1 MKLHSI
7 RFKSSLPILLLGIA
21 IVVLIVGY
29 TYLINM
35 QKVVLDNQSERFLKA
50 ISVVLNADRDLY
62 QAKVSEL
69 NLVTNKKGD
78 AGELKNHSENA
89 QQVAERFSQYLNYL
103 SIYPEITANFS
114 RFDMAFSRWLSAS
127 EAYINAPQSSAQE
140 LAADR
145 EFDALRDILDKAGE
159 QAESV
164 SIIEKQKLIDK
175 INSTKWLLLLMSA
188 FILIIAGW
196 FSYQI
201 PRQLTKQI
209 NYVTNRINEI
219 ASGDGD
225 LTGRITIK
233 SQDEFSELATA
244 FNHFL
249 DNLQQL
255 IRDVLM
261 QANELNGLGGELS
274 QFANQNSDVNQKL
287 NQASES
293 IVSAVHQMSVAS
305 REVASVAQESS
316 KEADNS
322 QSLAKDGLSAVA
334 SSSNKIIALSE
345 NMEHAS
351 NKSTELQQS
360 SDNIAKV
367 LEVIRAI
374 AEQTN
379 LLALNAAI
387 EAARAGEQGR
397 GFAVVADEVRTL
409 ATRTQES
416 TNDIQNMVEQFA
428 NSVDQS
434 LTAINSGKGL
444 AEDAVASFSQTNDVL
459 NAMQS
464 SSIKVNEMAMQT
476 AHATDEQTTV
486 AQEISH
492 NLSSLN
498 DQTLQGG
505 ELARSTE
512 DVALRVNQLTDEL
525 SNLVKRFKV

>member
-1 MKLHSI
+1 MKLQSI
-7 RFKSSLPILLLGIA
+7 RVKSSLPIVLLGIA
-21 IVVLIVGY
+21 IIVLIAGY
-29 TYLINM
+29 TYLINL
-35 QKVVLDNQSERFLKA
+35 QKVALEAQSERFLNA

-62 QAKVSEL
+62 QAKVAEL
-69 NLVTNKKGD
+69 NLVTNKQGD
-78 AGELKNHSENA
+78 TEELQSHSENA
-89 QQVAERFSQYLNYL
+89 QQVADRFNQYLSYL
-103 SIYPEITANFS
+103 SVYPEITASFNNF
-114 RFDMAFSRWLSAS
+114 DTAFSRWLSAS
-127 EAYINAPQSSAQE
+127 EAFINAPQNKSLRQ
-140 LAADR
+140 AADS
-145 EFDALRDILDKAGE
+145 EFNALRDILDKAGE
-159 QAESV
+159 RAESV
-164 SIIEKQKLIDK
+164 SKIEKQKLIDK
-175 INSTKWLLLLMSA
+175 VSSTKWLLLLMSA
-188 FILIIAGW
+188 LILLIAGW

-201 PRQLTKQI
+201 PRQLTKQM

-225 LTGRITIK
+225 LTGRISIK

-244 FNHFL
+244 FNRFL

-255 IRDVLM
+255 IRDILV
-261 QANELNGLGGELS
+261 QANELNTLGGDLS
-274 QFANQNSDVNQKL
+274 QFANQNSNVNQKL

-305 REVASVAQESS
+305 REVAGVAQQSS

-322 QSLAKDGLSAVA
+322 QALAKDGLSAVA

-428 NSVDQS
+428 SSVEQS

-444 AEDAVASFSQTNDVL
+444 ADDAVASFSQTKDVL

-486 AQEISH
+486 AEEISH

-512 DVALRVNQLTDEL
+512 DVALRMNQLTGEL

>member
-1 MKLHSI
+1 MKLQSI
-7 RFKSSLPILLLGIA
+7 RVKSSLPIALLGIA
-21 IVVLIVGY
+21 IVLLIAGY
-29 TYLINM
+29 TYLINL
-35 QKVVLDNQSERFLKA
+35 QKAALETQSVRFLNA

-62 QAKVSEL
+62 QAKVAEL

-78 AGELKNHSENA
+78 ADELQSHSENA
-89 QQVAERFSQYLNYL
+89 QQVADRFKQYLSYL
-103 SIYPEITANFS
+103 SIYPEVTESVSNFDS
-114 RFDMAFSRWLSAS
+114 AFSRWLSAS
-127 EAYINAPQSSAQE
+127 EAYINAAQNKSHE
-140 LAADR
+140 QAANR

-159 QAESV
+159 RAESV
-164 SIIEKQKLIDK
+164 SKIEKQKLIDK
-175 INSTKWLLLLMSA
+175 INSTKWLLLFMIVV
-188 FILIIAGW
+188 ILAVAGW

-201 PRQLTKQI
+201 PRQLTKQMD
-209 NYVTNRINEI
+209 YVTNRINEI

-233 SQDEFSELATA
+233 SQDEFAELATA
-244 FNHFL
+244 FNRFL

-255 IRDVLM
+255 IRDILV
-261 QANELNGLGGELS
+261 QANELNNLGGDLN
-274 QFANQNSDVNQKL
+274 QFANQNSDVNHKL
-287 NQASES
+287 SQASES

-360 SDNIAKV
+360 SDNIARV

-428 NSVDQS
+428 TSVEQS
-434 LTAINSGKGL
+434 LSAINSGKRF
-444 AEDAVASFSQTNDVL
+444 ADEAVASFSQTNDVL

-464 SSIKVNEMAMQT
+464 SSVKVNEMAMQT

-486 AQEISH
+486 SEEISH

-512 DVALRVNQLTDEL
+512 DVALRMNQLTGEL